1 MLSWIL
7 KSPQSWWSTAASV
20 AVSVAGPSCRTAAA
34 RCHYNSFVSNR
45 LPPAL
50 SLSRLMMSSS
60 STSNA
65 QNVAGKL
72 DATKTTLLVCDVQE
86 RFAPLIYH
94 APTVIQTCRYMVN
107 VAQILNVPIVVTQQ
121 YTKAFGPTV
130 AECLAP
136 MVLDGSDSAPVVSI
150 PTPPIFEKKLFSMLT
165 PEVQTH
171 LGMNENASCSESFI
185 VVGIE
190 AHVCVQQTCLDL
202 VERGKQVHL
211 IVDGVS
217 SQQVLD
223 RSVALQRLAS
233 LPGVFLTTAQ
243 SAVFMLMHSADHQ
256 HFKTISKLTVQH
268 MKLPNEFD
276 NDAIA
281 ALQK

>member
-1 MLSWIL
+1 
-7 KSPQSWWSTAASV
+7 
-20 AVSVAGPSCRTAAA
+20 
-34 RCHYNSFVSNR
+34 
-45 LPPAL
+45 
-50 SLSRLMMSSS
+50 
-60 STSNA
+60 
-65 QNVAGKL
+65 
-72 DATKTTLLVCDVQE
+72 
-86 RFAPLIYH
+86 
-94 APTVIQTCRYMVN
+94 MVN
-107 VAQILNVPIVVTQQ
+107 VAQILDVPIVVTQQ

-130 AECLAP
+130 PECLAP
-136 MVLDGSDSAPVVSI
+136 IVLKGSSSDTTPPVSL
-150 PTPPIFEKKLFSMLT
+150 PTQQPPIFEKKLFSMLT

-171 LGMNENASCSESFI
+171 LGMNGSSGENTSSSTSSSSESFI

-223 RSVALQRLAS
+223 RSVALQRLAT
-233 LPGVFLTTAQ
+233 LPGVYLTTAQ
-243 SAVFMLMHSADHQ
+243 SAVFMLLHSADHK

-268 MKLPNEFD
+268 MKLPNEFN

-281 ALQK
+281 ALQRK

>member
-1 MLSWIL
+1 
-7 KSPQSWWSTAASV
+7 
-20 AVSVAGPSCRTAAA
+20 
-34 RCHYNSFVSNR
+34 
-45 LPPAL
+45 
-50 SLSRLMMSSS
+50 MMSSI
-60 STSNA
+60 TSA
-65 QNVAGKL
+65 KNVAGIL
-72 DATKTTLLVCDVQE
+72 DPTRTTLLVCDVQE

-130 AECLAP
+130 PECLAP
-136 MVLDGSDSAPVVSI
+136 MVLEGSDTPAISI

-165 PEVQTH
+165 PEVESH
-171 LGMNENASCSESFI
+171 LGMNGSAGEKISSESFI

-223 RSVALQRLAS
+223 RSVALQRLAA
-233 LPGVFLTTAQ
+233 LPGVYLTTAQ
-243 SAVFMLMHSADHQ
+243 SAVFMLMHSADHK

-268 MKLPNEFD
+268 MKLPNEF
-276 NDAIA
+276 NNEAIA